1 MSNEKCLFKLG
12 VDHGF
17 QAGATGLH
25 YKQWLKLTSDRFILQ
40 AVTGVCLDFDNLPS
54 QTCRPSPLKFSESE
68 FAIIDTQIKDFLQL
82 GIIEKA
88 VPSAQE
94 FVSNVF
100 SRHKK
105 NGSSRLILNLVK
117 LNPFIQYHH
126 FKMDTIDTVINLMRR
141 GCFMASIDLSNAYY
155 SVPIAEEYIHFLR
168 FVWQDELFQFKVLP
182 NGLSS
187 APRIFQKILKPV
199 YAHLRQ
205 LGHIACGY
213 IDDSFIMSDT
223 YINCLNSIRV
233 THDLFTSLG
242 FFVNF
247 EKSNL
252 IPSKQIEHLG
262 FILNSTDM
270 TVSLTSKKKIILLAK
285 CREVINCKAPSIRVV
300 AELIGILVSS
310 FTGVEFG
317 HLHYRQLELE
327 KVLAL
332 KRVAG
337 DYEKHFFLSERAK
350 AEIQWWIVNVNSELR
365 HIEHGK
371 MLLTLTTD
379 ASTEGWGAVFESIL
393 EGDPQ
398 STGGRWTLEETKA
411 HINKLELKAGMLGLQ
426 TFCSSI
432 YNVHVKIYLD
442 NTTAVAYIN
451 HMGGSHSE
459 QCNTFAQDIWEFCRQ
474 RNLWITAAHL
484 PGHLNVSADAKS
496 RVFDDK
502 TEWKLNTNVFQE
514 IVSTF
519 VVPEID
525 LFASR
530 LNYQLKPYVAWAP
543 DPEAKYIDAFTLDWS
558 NFMFYAFPPFSILG
572 QVLRKIEYD
581 RAKGILV
588 LPNWQTQAWFPLLRR
603 LLITEPLTLNWHP
616 DLVGLPFQ
624 QEQHPLGK
632 KLQLMA
638 CFLSG
643 VH

>member
-1 MSNEKCLFKLG
+1 MSNEKYLFKLG

-68 FAIIDTQIKDFLQL
+68 FAIIDTQIKEFLQL

-126 FKMDTIDTVINLMRR
+126 FKMDTINTVINLMRR

-155 SVPIAEEYIHFLR
+155 SVPIAEEYRYFLR
-168 FVWQDELFQFKVLP
+168 FVWQDELFQSKVLP

-187 APRIFQKILKPV
+187 APRIFKKNLKPV

-205 LGHIACGY
+205 LGHTACGY
-213 IDDSFIMSDT
+213 IDDYFIMSDT
-223 YINCLNSIRV
+223 YINCLNSFRV
-233 THDLFTSLG
+233 THYLFTSLG
-242 FFVNF
+242 FFANF

-270 TVSLTSKKKIILLAK
+270 TVSLTSKKKISLLAK
-285 CREVINCKAPSIRVV
+285 CREVINCKAPSIRAV

-337 DYEKHFFLSERAK
+337 DYEKQKFNGGSSMLIPSFVILSMERCCLHCQLMPLQK
-350 AEIQWWIVNVNSELR
+350 VGGQCLSPSLR
-365 HIEHGK
+365 ETHKVQEGVGLWRRQKH
-371 MLLTLTTD
+371 TLT
-379 ASTEGWGAVFESIL
+379 S
-393 EGDPQ
+393 
-398 STGGRWTLEETKA
+398 
-411 HINKLELKAGMLGLQ
+411 
-426 TFCSSI
+426 
-432 YNVHVKIYLD
+432 
-442 NTTAVAYIN
+442 
-451 HMGGSHSE
+451 
-459 QCNTFAQDIWEFCRQ
+459 
-474 RNLWITAAHL
+474 
-484 PGHLNVSADAKS
+484 
-496 RVFDDK
+496 
-502 TEWKLNTNVFQE
+502 
-514 IVSTF
+514 
-519 VVPEID
+519 
-525 LFASR
+525 
-530 LNYQLKPYVAWAP
+530 
-543 DPEAKYIDAFTLDWS
+543 
-558 NFMFYAFPPFSILG
+558 
-572 QVLRKIEYD
+572 
-581 RAKGILV
+581 
-588 LPNWQTQAWFPLLRR
+588 
-603 LLITEPLTLNWHP
+603 
-616 DLVGLPFQ
+616 
-624 QEQHPLGK
+624 
-632 KLQLMA
+632 
-638 CFLSG
+638 
-643 VH
+643 

>member
-1 MSNEKCLFKLG
+1 M
-12 VDHGF
+12 
-17 QAGATGLH
+17 
-25 YKQWLKLTSDRFILQ
+25 
-40 AVTGVCLDFDNLPS
+40 
-54 QTCRPSPLKFSESE
+54 
-68 FAIIDTQIKDFLQL
+68 
-82 GIIEKA
+82 
-88 VPSAQE
+88 
-94 FVSNVF
+94 SNVF

-126 FKMDTIDTVINLMRR
+126 FKMDTINTVINLMRR

-155 SVPIAEEYIHFLR
+155 SVPIAEEYRCFLR

-187 APRIFQKILKPV
+187 APRIFTKILKPV
-199 YAHLRQ
+199 YAHLKQ

-242 FFVNF
+242 FFFNF

-252 IPSKQIEHLG
+252 IPSKQMEHLG
-262 FILNSTDM
+262 FILKSTDM
-270 TVSLTSKKKIILLAK
+270 TVSLTSKKKISLLAK
-285 CREVINCKAPSIRVV
+285 CREVINCKAPWIRAV

-337 DYEKHFFLSERAK
+337 DYEKKNFLSERAK

-371 MLLTLTTD
+371 MLFTLTTD

-398 STGGRWTLEETKA
+398 STGGRWTLEEKKA

-426 TFCSSI
+426 TFCSGI

-451 HMGGSHSE
+451 HMGGSHAE

-624 QEQHPLGK
+624 QGQHPPGK

-638 CFLSG
+638 CFLSR

>member
-68 FAIIDTQIKDFLQL
+68 FAIIDTQIKEFLQL

-155 SVPIAEEYIHFLR
+155 SVPIAEEYRCFLR

-187 APRIFQKILKPV
+187 APRSLKKNLKPV

-213 IDDSFIMSDT
+213 IDDYFIMSDT

-247 EKSNL
+247 KKSNL
-252 IPSKQIEHLG
+252 IPSKQMEHLG

-270 TVSLTSKKKIILLAK
+270 TVSLTSKKKISLLAK
-285 CREVINCKAPSIRVV
+285 CRDMT
-300 AELIGILVSS
+300 VSLTS
-310 FTGVEFG
+310 KKKISLLARCRDMTVSLTSKKKISLLASVE
-317 HLHYRQLELE
+317 
-327 KVLAL
+327 
-332 KRVAG
+332 
-337 DYEKHFFLSERAK
+337 
-350 AEIQWWIVNVNSELR
+350 I
-365 HIEHGK
+365 
-371 MLLTLTTD
+371 
-379 ASTEGWGAVFESIL
+379 
-393 EGDPQ
+393 
-398 STGGRWTLEETKA
+398 
-411 HINKLELKAGMLGLQ
+411 
-426 TFCSSI
+426 
-432 YNVHVKIYLD
+432 
-442 NTTAVAYIN
+442 
-451 HMGGSHSE
+451 
-459 QCNTFAQDIWEFCRQ
+459 
-474 RNLWITAAHL
+474 
-484 PGHLNVSADAKS
+484 
-496 RVFDDK
+496 
-502 TEWKLNTNVFQE
+502 
-514 IVSTF
+514 
-519 VVPEID
+519 
-525 LFASR
+525 
-530 LNYQLKPYVAWAP
+530 
-543 DPEAKYIDAFTLDWS
+543 
-558 NFMFYAFPPFSILG
+558 
-572 QVLRKIEYD
+572 
-581 RAKGILV
+581 
-588 LPNWQTQAWFPLLRR
+588 
-603 LLITEPLTLNWHP
+603 
-616 DLVGLPFQ
+616 
-624 QEQHPLGK
+624 
-632 KLQLMA
+632 
-638 CFLSG
+638 
-643 VH
+643 

>member
-1 MSNEKCLFKLG
+1 M
-12 VDHGF
+12 
-17 QAGATGLH
+17 
-25 YKQWLKLTSDRFILQ
+25 
-40 AVTGVCLDFDNLPS
+40 
-54 QTCRPSPLKFSESE
+54 
-68 FAIIDTQIKDFLQL
+68 
-82 GIIEKA
+82 
-88 VPSAQE
+88 
-94 FVSNVF
+94 
-100 SRHKK
+100 
-105 NGSSRLILNLVK
+105 
-117 LNPFIQYHH
+117 
-126 FKMDTIDTVINLMRR
+126 
-141 GCFMASIDLSNAYY
+141 
-155 SVPIAEEYIHFLR
+155 
-168 FVWQDELFQFKVLP
+168 
-182 NGLSS
+182 
-187 APRIFQKILKPV
+187 
-199 YAHLRQ
+199 
-205 LGHIACGY
+205 
-213 IDDSFIMSDT
+213 
-223 YINCLNSIRV
+223 
-233 THDLFTSLG
+233 
-242 FFVNF
+242 
-247 EKSNL
+247 
-252 IPSKQIEHLG
+252 EHLG

-270 TVSLTSKKKIILLAK
+270 TVSLTSKKKISLLAK
-285 CREVINCKAPSIRVV
+285 CIEVINCKAPSIRAV

-371 MLLTLTTD
+371 MLFTLTTD
-379 ASTEGWGAVFESIL
+379 ASTEVWGAVFESIL
-393 EGDPQ
+393 DGDPQ
-398 STGGRWTLEETKA
+398 STGGRWTLEEKKA

-426 TFCSSI
+426 TFCSGI
-432 YNVHVKIYLD
+432 YKVHVKIYLD

-484 PGHLNVSADAKS
+484 PGHFNVS
-496 RVFDDK
+496 RMFDDK

-543 DPEAKYIDAFTLDWS
+543 DPEFTLDWS

-624 QEQHPLGK
+624 QGQHPLGK